1 MSRNKSRNYFKL
13 FRGFVDSE
21 KAAGFILIGCTIFS
35 LIIANS
41 SFHDA
46 YHHFWESKIDLSIGM
61 FKLDYSV
68 EFWINDF
75 LMAVFFLLVGLE
87 IEREVYVGEL
97 SDFKKAITP
106 AFAALGGMVVPGLIH
121 YAFNAGTPE
130 QAGFAIPMATDIAF
144 ALGILS
150 LGGKHVPPSL
160 KIFLTALAIIDDL
173 GAILIIAIFYTS
185 ELSLLNLGISLG
197 IFGALAIIRQLGVR
211 NLFFY
216 LIPGVF
222 MWYFMLKSGIHATIA
237 GVLLAFVTP
246 FREPIQTN
254 PSYKLQEWLHYPV
267 AIFII
272 PIFAL
277 ANTAI
282 VFPKNIIASLTTH
295 NALGISFGLIIGK
308 TLGIFLFTYLIV
320 KLGVG
325 ELYQGLNW
333 KKLLAG
339 CAFGGIGFT
348 MSIFITNLAFTDA
361 DTIVSSKLSILVAS
375 IVASVTG
382 LIVLYVS
389 GKSKKRKFQL

>member
-1 MSRNKSRNYFKL
+1 MKGNRGRNYLKL

-21 KAAGFILIGCTIFS
+21 KTGGLILIGCTIFS
-35 LIIANS
+35 LIVANS
-41 SFHDA
+41 PLHDA
-46 YHHFWESKIDLSIGM
+46 YHHFWETKLDLSIGM
-61 FKLDYSV
+61 FELDYSI

-75 LMAVFFLLVGLE
+75 LMAIFFLLVGLE
-87 IEREVYVGEL
+87 IEREIYVGEL
-97 SDFKKAITP
+97 SDVKKAITP

-130 QAGFAIPMATDIAF
+130 QSGFAIPMATDIAF

-150 LGGKHVPPSL
+150 LGGKHVSPSL

-185 ELSLLNLGISLG
+185 DLSLLNLGISLG
-197 IFGALAIIRQLGVR
+197 IFGALSIIRKLGVR
-211 NLFFY
+211 NLVCY

-222 MWYFMLKSGIHATIA
+222 MWYFMLKSGIHATIS

-246 FREPIQTN
+246 FREPIKTN

-272 PIFAL
+272 PVFAL

-282 VFPKNIIASLTTH
+282 DLPKNIISSLTNH
-295 NALGISFGLIIGK
+295 NALGISFGLVIGK
-308 TLGIFLFTYLIV
+308 TVGIFLFTYLIV

-325 ELYQGLNW
+325 KLYQGLNW
-333 KKLLAG
+333 SKLLPG
-339 CAFGGIGFT
+339 CIFGGIGFT

-361 DTIVSSKLSILVAS
+361 ETIVSSKLSILLAS
-375 IVASVTG
+375 IVASITG
-382 LIVLYVS
+382 LIVLLVS
-389 GKSKKRKFQL
+389 GKTKKRSKLI

>member
-1 MSRNKSRNYFKL
+1 MKALKGRNYFKL

-21 KAAGFILIGCTIFS
+21 KAAGFILIGCTLFS

-41 SFHDA
+41 SLHDA
-46 YHHFWESKIDLSIGM
+46 YHHFWETKIDLSVGM
-61 FKLDYSV
+61 FELDYSI

-75 LMAVFFLLVGLE
+75 LMAIFFLLVGLE
-87 IEREVYVGEL
+87 IEREIYVGEL
-97 SDFKKAITP
+97 SDVKKAITP

-150 LGGKHVPPSL
+150 LGGKHVPASL

-185 ELSLLNLGISLG
+185 DLSLINLGISLG
-197 IFGALAIIRQLGVR
+197 IFGALAIIRKFGVR

-246 FREPIQTN
+246 FREPIHKN

-272 PIFAL
+272 PVFAL

-282 VFPKNIIASLTTH
+282 DLPKNIISSLTSH
-295 NALGISFGLIIGK
+295 NALGISLGLIIGK
-308 TLGIFLFTYLIV
+308 TFGIFLFTYLIV
-320 KLGVG
+320 KMGVG

-333 KKLLAG
+333 KKVFAG

-361 DTIVSSKLSILVAS
+361 ETIVSSKLSILLAS
-375 IVASVTG
+375 VIASVTG
-382 LIVLYVS
+382 LIVLFLS
-389 GKSKKRKFQL
+389 GKTRKRSTKI